1 MYEWEQSGHEFW
13 YIVMSYANSD
23 FSTSIISSMI
33 FLFPAG
39 ISVNVF
45 FQESQTI
52 NKNNDVPDFIQYEKK
67 QTGIKF
73 LYPEDSR
80 LSDYGNLIKIE
91 LMKKEEIESNPF
103 CYISRINDFFSNIYI
118 KYVVQNLLSIQ

>member
-1 MYEWEQSGHEFW
+1 
-13 YIVMSYANSD
+13 MSYANSD

-52 NKNNDVPDFIQYEKK
+52 NKNNDVPDFIPYEKK
-67 QTGIKF
+67 KTGIKF

-103 CYISRINDFFSNIYI
+103 AISPELTISSQISTLNMLPKTY
-118 KYVVQNLLSIQ
+118 Y

>member
-1 MYEWEQSGHEFW
+1 
-13 YIVMSYANSD
+13 
-23 FSTSIISSMI
+23 MI

-80 LSDYGNLIKIE
+80 LSDYDNLIKIE

-103 CYISRINDFFSNIYI
+103 AISPELTISSQISTLNMLSKIY
-118 KYVVQNLLSIQ
+118 Y

>member
-1 MYEWEQSGHEFW
+1 
-13 YIVMSYANSD
+13 
-23 FSTSIISSMI
+23 MI

-52 NKNNDVPDFIQYEKK
+52 NKNNYVPDFIPYEKK

-91 LMKKEEIESNPF
+91 LMKK
-103 CYISRINDFFSNIYI
+103 RRD
-118 KYVVQNLLSIQ
+118 

>member
-1 MYEWEQSGHEFW
+1 LYT
-13 YIVMSYANSD
+13 NSD
-23 FSTSIISSMI
+23 FSTSIISSII

-45 FQESQTI
+45 CQESQTI
-52 NKNNDVPDFIQYEKK
+52 NKNNDAPDFISYEKK

-91 LMKKEEIESNPF
+91 LMKKEEIESVKSV
-103 CYISRINDFFSNIYI
+103 CYISRINVLFSNTYI
-118 KYVVQNLLSIQ
+118 KYVAQNLPSIQ